1 MNVKLSTCHAL
12 ETDHVKR
19 HHPQKMIF
27 QDDKIMI
34 RWIVF
39 ILCNILDTDYT
50 KNIWWFIIERFKVLI
65 YLSTYAHYLVVFKSA
80 DQFLKWRNDNGWKT
94 LGIK

>member
-1 MNVKLSTCHAL
+1 
-12 ETDHVKR
+12 
-19 HHPQKMIF
+19 
-27 QDDKIMI
+27 MI

-39 ILCNILDTDYT
+39 ILENMLDTDYT
-50 KNIWWFIIERFKVLI
+50 KNIWWFIIEKFKVII
-65 YLSTYAHYLVVFKSA
+65 YLSTGTYYLVVFKSA